1 MLQERQHQ
9 VCCWKEELLSKRIFF
24 LFAVFVFEIA
34 SRYRTDFEEIEMIGH
49 GGFGEVV
56 KVKNRLDGNFYAVK
70 KVLLDS
76 WDQKANGKILREV
89 TTLSRL
95 HHQHVVRY
103 FQAWIEGT
111 EQEEIEALLARAQ
124 VC

>member
-1 MLQERQHQ
+1 MY
-9 VCCWKEELLSKRIFF
+9 
-24 LFAVFVFEIA
+24 FA
-34 SRYRTDFEEIEMIGH
+34 
-49 GGFGEVV
+49 
-56 KVKNRLDGNFYAVK
+56 VKNRLDGRFYAVK

-124 VC
+124 VLQTLVWGVFFLSVLIVRFGTGA

>member
-1 MLQERQHQ
+1 
-9 VCCWKEELLSKRIFF
+9 
-24 LFAVFVFEIA
+24 
-34 SRYRTDFEEIEMIGH
+34 MIGH

-76 WDQKANGKILREV
+76 WDRKANGKILREV

-124 VC
+124 VRIRFDFFFFLFFLTVLLF